1 MSVTFLDDYQRDPAK
16 YVRRQLEAL
25 WKLDADRVAL
35 GRLQKA
41 FGASTLTTKTVPPSL
56 SVDSSVANP
65 TDQEPSRA

>member
-1 MSVTFLDDYQRDPAK
+1 MDDWQRDPTR
-16 YVRRQLEAL
+16 YVKRRLEEL
-25 WKLDADRVAL
+25 WSLNDDRVAL